1 MIPES
6 SLRPSNWLVT
16 TEMTMLFLF
25 VQLVQL
31 DCIGTSYTSKSFC
44 RPRTQFFQAEMRHNQ
59 HTHKATHVYVYINQ
73 LRISLNCWK
82 PLVLDVTTII
92 STKRAH
98 CFSVQSYLYKIT
110 RVHSCTPQVCTP
122 QVCTP
127 QVGTPQVSC
136 RKKLYHAAK
145 VCTMPQK
152 FVPCRKSLYRKSC
165 TDTPTSPN
173 EDISKQDFIDL

>member
-1 MIPES
+1 M
-6 SLRPSNWLVT
+6 
-16 TEMTMLFLF
+16 F
-25 VQLVQL
+25 
-31 DCIGTSYTSKSFC
+31 FC
-44 RPRTQFFQAEMRHNQ
+44 RPRTQFFQAAMRHNQ

-122 QVCTP
+122 QV
-127 QVGTPQVSC
+127 SC
-136 RKKLYHAAK
+136 RKSLYHAAK
-145 VCTMPQK
+145 VCTEKAVQILQPAQMGTFQNK
-152 FVPCRKSLYRKSC
+152 ILLTCSTRFYKNL
-165 TDTPTSPN
+165 
-173 EDISKQDFIDL
+173 QDL

>member
-1 MIPES
+1 M
-6 SLRPSNWLVT
+6 
-16 TEMTMLFLF
+16 F
-25 VQLVQL
+25 
-31 DCIGTSYTSKSFC
+31 FC
-44 RPRTQFFQAEMRHNQ
+44 RPRTQFFQAAMRHNQ

-127 QVGTPQVSC
+127 QVVH
-136 RKKLYHAAK
+136 RKFHAAK

-152 FVPCRKSLYRKSC
+152 FVPKKLYRYSNQPKWGHFK
-165 TDTPTSPN
+165 TR
-173 EDISKQDFIDL
+173 FY